1 MHKTGMDPFAR
12 QNALL
17 SLFIA
22 LPAPIVTAMVTFG
35 PSSVDSAHP
44 GWLDSFCIPFS
55 LVILMISSA
64 FFFFALTRKSF
75 IYFLA
80 IQISFTMIAVVA
92 SIFAALYIHRDFYT
106 ATFQYILLFPV
117 SLIIYIAERK
127 DKALPKTIFPVI
139 STSGFALATI
149 YAQWIL
155 MMGYAI
161 ATRAEPRPFESIAYN
176 IYNLILAFLL
186 LFAAQSIK
194 RAGYCTMITS
204 SDTLIVN
211 SRDITTVAGPKKT
224 LLINAFASAPNRSLR
239 CSDLQKILHPAT
251 FDERGL
257 CFSCVDES
265 RKAAMCSQYRT
276 TYNSILE
283 TKKLLEFLGV
293 GTITSGDNRRNILQ
307 DGWKLVLFENVRV
320 ETKK

>member
-1 MHKTGMDPFAR
+1 MDPFAR
-12 QNALL
+12 QNAIL
-17 SLFIA
+17 SLFFA

-44 GWLDSFCIPFS
+44 EWLDSFCIPFS
-55 LVILMISSA
+55 LAVLMVSST
-64 FFFFALTRKSF
+64 FYFYALTRKSF
-75 IYFLA
+75 VHFLV
-80 IQISFTMIAVVA
+80 IEISFTMITVVA

-127 DKALPKTIFPVI
+127 DKALPKSILPVF

-161 ATRAEPRPFESIAYN
+161 ATRAEPRPIESIAYN
-176 IYNLILAFLL
+176 VYNLILTFLL
-186 LFAAQSIK
+186 LFSAQSVK
-194 RAGYCTMITS
+194 RSSFSTMITS
-204 SDTLIVN
+204 SETLIVN
-211 SRDITTVAGPKKT
+211 GRDITTVAGPKKT

-239 CSDLQKILHPAT
+239 CSDLQKILHPDT
-251 FDERGL
+251 YDERGL
-257 CFSCVDES
+257 CYSCVDES

-283 TKKLLEFLGV
+283 TKKLLEFLGI

-307 DGWKLVLFENVRV
+307 DGWKLVLFENVRA